1 MPQLSWNTVTE
12 MATPSLNGTLIAAGA
27 TTVTA
32 DFRRF
37 AMTSVSGNGGPATAT
52 FDDYGIGS
60 IPAPGAAIAMLA
72 FAAASPAGRR
82 RRR

>member
-12 MATPSLNGTLIAAGA
+12 MTTPSLNGTLIAAGA

-37 AMTSVSGNGGPATAT
+37 AMTSASGNGGPATAT
-52 FDDYGIGS
+52 FDDYAIGS